1 MAARIR
7 KIRHDDE
14 TRLKIQTSQLL
25 IRLQNHVLG
34 EVEMTSTQLRAAEVL
49 LKKTLPDLTSVE
61 MSGDDGGPMK
71 MVIEWATQSESESDT
86 SPDDN
91 S

>member
-14 TRLKIQTSQLL
+14 TRAKIQASQLL
-25 IRLQNHVLG
+25 NRLQNHALG
-34 EVEMTSTQLRAAEVL
+34 EVEMTPTQIRATEVL

-61 MSGDDGGPMK
+61 MTGDDGGPMK
-71 MVIEWATQSESESDT
+71 MVIE
-86 SPDDN
+86 
-91 S
+91 